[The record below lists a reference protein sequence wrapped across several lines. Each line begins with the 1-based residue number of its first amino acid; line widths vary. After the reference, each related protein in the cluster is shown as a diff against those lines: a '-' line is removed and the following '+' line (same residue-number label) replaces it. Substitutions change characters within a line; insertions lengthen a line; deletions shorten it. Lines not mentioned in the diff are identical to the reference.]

1 MTSTCP
7 HCGWPDSQPFR
18 VMSRH
23 TTTAGLTMW
32 VRCACG
38 SLQVREV
45 GAAGV
50 RIVSRGRPDLVPGGD
65 GCPA

>member
-7 HCGWPDSQPFR
+7 HCGWADALPFR
-18 VMSRH
+18 VVSRH
-23 TTTAGLTMW
+23 ATARGLTVW

-45 GAAGV
+45 GPAGARV
-50 RIVSRGRPDLVPGGD
+50 VSRGRPDLVPCGG
-65 GCPA
+65 GPA